1 MAANSTRPPS
11 RWRGAKLFFP
21 VVRPWFVCLSMEGRK
36 IVFSFCSSFVRL
48 PLDGSGVCLVYLVQF
63 CTPSILQFLE
73 VRSEFVRAST
83 SKTGRVLR
91 PKEPPGHQETRRP
104 GHRAAAGLVVYICF
118 WAQIVDYV
126 VFTFQPPH
134 VSRSRRASTDAAGW
148 ACVGVAGCGCGWVW
162 VWLYIGGCGSILGG
176 VYI

>member
-21 VVRPWFVCLSMEGRK
+21 FVPLLFVCLSMGRGCAWCTW
-36 IVFSFCSSFVRL
+36 CSSA
-48 PLDGSGVCLVYLVQF
+48 PLNFAIYRASFGL
-63 CTPSILQFLE
+63 
-73 VRSEFVRAST
+73 RSEFARSST